1 MRVKKIIMIEPRSP
15 GKHIYSRY
23 PLPRLGLP
31 ILGTIAARRGCDVSV
46 IIEELA
52 PIDMAKVRE
61 ADLLCLS
68 TITSTALST
77 YRLADEARACGV
89 TVVTGGP
96 HVTFLPDE
104 ALQHADYVIR
114 GEAERSF
121 PLFLDM
127 LDGVG
132 SPEDVPGLSFYLD
145 GQVRHNPLDPKPLL
159 LDEVPIPDM
168 SLLAGMKNRRF
179 YRGVIPMQTSR
190 GCPHHCKFCSVTPIF
205 GHKMRFAS
213 HERVA
218 EELESHRGK
227 GNWVFFYDDNF
238 CASPTRTKNLL
249 NYLLTRK
256 VFLPTWCAQ
265 VSVRAAQDE
274 EMLALMQ
281 RSGCGS
287 VFVGFESINNES
299 LALLHKR
306 QVVDDIRL
314 AVRRFHKYGMHV
326 HGMFILGADTDTVQ
340 TIHETARFIC
350 KEHID
355 SVQLLILVP
364 LPGTSVFKE
373 MEAED
378 RILTRDW
385 SLYDAHH
392 AVFRSKNMS
401 PYTLMHEATKATSK
415 VYSLRR
421 GLGFLLRGNMRAVV
435 INRYG
440 AHQVRRWLKEN
451 RELLEEALRN
461 SLASSQFDPAMAGS

>member
-1 MRVKKIIMIEPRSP
+1 M
-15 GKHIYSRY
+15 
-23 PLPRLGLP
+23 
-31 ILGTIAARRGCDVSV
+31 
-46 IIEELA
+46 
-52 PIDMAKVRE
+52 
-61 ADLLCLS
+61 
-68 TITSTALST
+68 
-77 YRLADEARACGV
+77 
-89 TVVTGGP
+89 
-96 HVTFLPDE
+96 
-104 ALQHADYVIR
+104 
-114 GEAERSF
+114 
-121 PLFLDM
+121 
-127 LDGVG
+127 
-132 SPEDVPGLSFYLD
+132 
-145 GQVRHNPLDPKPLL
+145 
-159 LDEVPIPDM
+159 
-168 SLLAGMKNRRF
+168 
-179 YRGVIPMQTSR
+179 
-190 GCPHHCKFCSVTPIF
+190 
-205 GHKMRFAS
+205 
-213 HERVA
+213 A

>member
-1 MRVKKIIMIEPRSP
+1 MSVKKIIMIEPRSP
-15 GKHIYSRY
+15 GKHIFSRY

-46 IIEELA
+46 VIEELS

-61 ADLLCLS
+61 ADLLCVS
-68 TITSTALST
+68 TITSTALSA
-77 YRLADEARACGV
+77 YRLADEARAGGV
-89 TVVTGGP
+89 KVVMGGP

-132 SPEDVPGLSFYLD
+132 SPEDIPGLSFYLD
-145 GQVRHNPLDPKPLL
+145 GQVRHNPLDRKPIV

-179 YRGVIPMQTSR
+179 RRGIIPMQTSR
-190 GCPHHCKFCSVTPIF
+190 GCPHHCKFCSVTTIF

-213 HERVA
+213 REHVA

-227 GNWVFFYDDNF
+227 GNGVFFYDDNF

-249 NYLLTRK
+249 DYLLTRQ
-256 VFLPTWCAQ
+256 VFLPTWCTQ

-299 LALLHKR
+299 LALLHKH
-306 QVVDDIRL
+306 QALDDIRM
-314 AVRRFHKYGMHV
+314 AIRRFHKYGMFV
-326 HGMFILGADTDTVQ
+326 HGMFILGADTDTVD
-340 TIHETARFIC
+340 TIRETARFVC
-350 KEHID
+350 KERID
-355 SVQLLILVP
+355 SVQLLMLVP
-364 LPGTSVFKE
+364 LPGTQVFNE

-392 AVFRSKNMS
+392 AVFRAKNMS
-401 PYTLMHEATKATSK
+401 PYTLMNETTKATK
-415 VYSLRR
+415 EVYSLRR
-421 GLGFLLRGNMRAVV
+421 GLGFLMRGKIRAVV

-440 AHQVRRWLKEN
+440 ALQGRRWYKEN
-451 RELLEEALRN
+451 RELLEKAFRD
-461 SLASSQFDPAMAGS
+461 SVASSQFDPAMAGS

>member
-31 ILGTIAARRGCDVSV
+31 ILGTIAARRGCDVTV
-46 IIEELA
+46 VIEELA

-77 YRLADEARACGV
+77 YRLADEARAAGV
-89 TVVTGGP
+89 TVVMGGA
-96 HVTFLPDE
+96 HVTFMPDE

-121 PLFLDM
+121 PLFLDL
-127 LDGVG
+127 LDGIG
-132 SPEDVPGLSFYLD
+132 SPEDIPGLSFYLD
-145 GQVRHNPLDPKPLL
+145 GQVHHNPLDKKPLV

-168 SLLAGMKNRRF
+168 SLIAGMKDRRF
-179 YRGVIPMQTSR
+179 YRGMIPMMTSR
-190 GCPHHCKFCSVTPIF
+190 GCPHHCNFCSVTPIF

-218 EELESHRGK
+218 AELEGYRGK
-227 GNWVFFYDDNF
+227 GDWVFFYDDNF
-238 CASPTRTKNLL
+238 CASPTHTKNLID
-249 NYLLTRK
+249 YLLRRQIFFPK
-256 VFLPTWCAQ
+256 WSAQ

-281 RSGCGS
+281 RSGCKT
-287 VFVGFESINNES
+287 VFVGFESINNDS
-299 LALLHKR
+299 LTLLHKR
-306 QVVDDIRL
+306 QAVDDIRL

-326 HGMFILGADTDTVQ
+326 HGMFILGADTDTVK
-340 TIHETARFIC
+340 TIHETTRFIC
-350 KEHID
+350 KERIE

-364 LPGTSVFKE
+364 LPGTPVFKE
-373 MEAED
+373 MEAQD
-378 RILTRDW
+378 RLLTRDW

-401 PYTLMHEATKATSK
+401 PYTLMNETYKATSR
-415 VYSLRR
+415 VYSIRR
-421 GLGFLLRGNMRAVV
+421 GLGHLIRGKIRALV

-440 AHQVRRWLKEN
+440 ALQVRRWRKEN
-451 RELLEEALRN
+451 YELLQEALRN